1 MHAIPTDF
9 DATVCVIA
17 ADPIQRHDLVRSLDA
32 ASLRVEGF
40 ASADALLRARHPDDG
55 GCILLDLEIP
65 GPRGLLGQEALLRAG
80 FEQPLIV
87 LTGFGEVAVAV
98 RALQGGAFD
107 LIEKPYSEHQLLA
120 SLEQA
125 LAIDSTCRRRARE
138 RAAFLGRRCRL
149 TPREREVMA
158 MIVIGKANKVVA
170 HELGISEKTVET
182 HRAHILDKL
191 GLRSRADIVRFALEH
206 GLLKP

>member
-1 MHAIPTDF
+1 MLPSLTEP
-9 DATVCVIA
+9 DATVFVIA
-17 ADPIQRHDLVRSLDA
+17 ADPLQRHDLVRSLDA

-40 ASADALLRARHPDDG
+40 AAVDALLRARRPGDA
-55 GCILLDLEIP
+55 GCILLDVDIP
-65 GPRGLLGQEALLRAG
+65 GPRGLVSQEMLLRAG

-98 RALQGGAFD
+98 RALQRGAFD
-107 LIEKPYSEHQLLA
+107 LIEKPYPDHQLLA

-125 LAIDSTCRRRARE
+125 LAVDGISRRRARE
-138 RAAFLGRRCRL
+138 RAAFLGRLGRL

-170 HELGISEKTVET
+170 LDLGISEKTVET
-182 HRAHILDKL
+182 HRARVMEKL
-191 GLRSRADIVRFALEH
+191 AVGSLAELVRLETLH
-206 GLLKP
+206 GAA